1 MALAYSYIR
10 MSRPEQMRGDSLRR
24 QVEAADAWAKA
35 RGVTIDESIRDI
47 GVSAY
52 RGKNH
57 TEGALGA
64 FLKLVTDGVIKPGS
78 YLLVESLDRLSREA
92 VLDALPRFIDIIN
105 AGIIIVTLLDKQE
118 YGKDRLRADWT
129 PLILSLAVMARA
141 HEESQTKAVRLRE
154 AWSAKRATAAQ
165 KVVTS
170 RVPEWLV
177 VREGRIH
184 VIPERVAVVR
194 RIFRETINGD
204 GRRTIVR
211 RLNDEKILAFRNGE
225 NGWQPS
231 YVAKLLSSRAV
242 VGEFQ
247 AYCRNEAGIRHP
259 EGDPVPG
266 YYPIIVDEG
275 EFLRAGQA
283 SRSRAVAPGPRGE
296 HVTNLFTGLAKC
308 AGCGGSMVVE
318 NKGKPPKGGRY
329 LACAAARRSAGCDH
343 HRLWRIDRIEG
354 EVLRQ
359 LRRVALPEAPA
370 AEPAGTDEV
379 TILEGRLAAAMTR
392 RERLLDLVEEGDE
405 GASARAKALS
415 RTILELREAI
425 GATKANSMLAAAM
438 PSYGEQLA
446 ILRDLQARLETSTGD
461 DLTLLRTR
469 LAQTLRTTMVRIDFG
484 PHRVVA
490 WMRLE
495 HIRHRVG
502 ISQGG
507 LFPDGAPVTV
517 FDDTPTSLTEDEIE
531 DYAAEAIQDRAR
543 ADREMEVL
551 LRAVGPARKG

>member
-35 RGVTIDESIRDI
+35 RGVMIDDSIRDI
-47 GVSAY
+47 GVSAF

-64 FLKLVTDGVIKPGS
+64 FLKLVTDGVVKPGS

-105 AGIIIVTLLDKQE
+105 AGIVIVTLMDKQE

-154 AWSAKRATAAQ
+154 AWSAKRATAAE

-177 VREGRIH
+177 VRDGRIH
-184 VIPERVAVVR
+184 TIPERVALVQ
-194 RIFRETINGD
+194 RIFRETIDGD

-211 RLNDEKILAFRNGE
+211 RLNEEKVPAFRNGE
-225 NGWQPS
+225 KGWQPS
-231 YVAKLLSSRAV
+231 YVAKLLSSRTV

-247 AYCRNEAGIRHP
+247 AFCRNEAGVRHA

-266 YYPIIVDEG
+266 YYPSIVGEG
-275 EFLRAGQA
+275 DFLRAGQA
-283 SRSRAVAPGPRGE
+283 SRSRAAAPGPRGE
-296 HVTNLFTGLAKC
+296 HVTNLFSGLAKC
-308 AGCGGSMVVE
+308 AGCGTSMVVE

-329 LACAAARRSAGCDH
+329 LVCADARRSAGCGNQ
-343 HRLWRIDRIEG
+343 RLWRIERIER
-354 EVLRQ
+354 EVLSQ
-359 LRRVALPEAPA
+359 LRRVALPAAPGA
-370 AEPAGTDEV
+370 AAAASDEV
-379 TILEGRLAAAMTR
+379 AILEGRLVAAVTR
-392 RERLLDLVEEGDE
+392 RERLLDLVEDGDE

-415 RTILELREAI
+415 KTIGELREAI
-425 GATKANSMLAAAM
+425 GAAKADTMLAAAM
-438 PSYGEQLA
+438 PSYPEQLA
-446 ILRDLQARLETSTGD
+446 LLRDLQARLGTATGE

-507 LFPDGAPVTV
+507 RFPDGAPVTV
-517 FDDTPTSLTEDEIE
+517 FDDTPKSLNEDEIGG
-531 DYAAEAIQDRAR
+531 YAADAMEDRAR
-543 ADREMEVL
+543 ADREMEGIE
-551 LRAVGPARKG
+551 RGFGPAPRV